1 MSFARS
7 LWQIQ
12 KKNILDTLAK
22 VGLDAAKA
30 ASRIVGHKTA
40 GATGELIGKKI
51 ADEIMKRKPVL
62 DVNSWNVEGVVVLS
76 EKRQEILNRFIG
88 VMVEGL
94 SLLHNFIQ
102 QSLNS
107 GSVQVQILL
116 AACQRFEMMRISDND
131 SSWK

>member
-1 MSFARS
+1 MSFARN

-51 ADEIMKRKPVL
+51 ADEIYEMKPVL
-62 DVNSWNVEGVVVLS
+62 DVNSWNVEG
-76 EKRQEILNRFIG
+76 E
-88 VMVEGL
+88 
-94 SLLHNFIQ
+94 
-102 QSLNS
+102 
-107 GSVQVQILL
+107 
-116 AACQRFEMMRISDND
+116 
-131 SSWK
+131 